1 MVKTKVITC
10 AGYYG
15 TGSSAITDLLGE
27 FSNVYFVG
35 DYEFRFVQDPG
46 GIADLEY
53 NIVDNYHRH
62 NSGYALKR
70 YKKNIDFLC
79 KNKFNKTYE
88 KTFHG
93 QFEKLTYEYIDSLTA
108 FKFKGYWHQDVID
121 KGFLFWFIERALDKI
136 LNRVIVPIIRGGNN
150 IEPISIHL
158 LRNEY
163 TYVPYAD
170 KELFYKKT
178 KEYTDKLFEAAN
190 TEKKDFLM
198 FDQLVPPS
206 NTEKYL
212 KYFNNLFIFSI
223 DRDPRDIYL
232 LEKYVYKGGVV
243 PVENVEDFCSWYKIT
258 REHKQFEHDDPNRVM
273 RLNFEDLI
281 YHYDET
287 VKNICSFI
295 GLDPSFHVAPKTKLI
310 PERSIVNTQI
320 WKRYPEM
327 NDNIKYI
334 EQHLAMFCY
343 NRFE

>member
-1 MVKTKVITC
+1 M
-10 AGYYG
+10 
-15 TGSSAITDLLGE
+15 
-27 FSNVYFVG
+27 
-35 DYEFRFVQDPG
+35 
-46 GIADLEY
+46 
-53 NIVDNYHRH
+53 
-62 NSGYALKR
+62 
-70 YKKNIDFLC
+70 
-79 KNKFNKTYE
+79 
-88 KTFHG
+88 
-93 QFEKLTYEYIDSLTA
+93 
-108 FKFKGYWHQDVID
+108 
-121 KGFLFWFIERALDKI
+121 
-136 LNRVIVPIIRGGNN
+136 IVPIIRGGNN

-273 RLNFEDLI
+273 RLYFEDLI